1 MTELR
6 RLAALVLARLGARP
20 DTEHEQAI
28 VRLAIAALLGAYLLP
43 GGLNVPEW
51 GALEPYYAVFV
62 AYMAL
67 AVVILAWNLGSNTV
81 SHLRRCV
88 ALVADVATVTWSMWY
103 FGDKAL
109 PLLMVYIWVT
119 LANGFRFGPAY
130 LLISL
135 GCSLAGFVTVLA
147 TSAYWQEHLPA
158 GIGLV
163 LGHFAL
169 SLYVLSLVTRMFDA
183 LARAEAAN
191 QAKRRFVDR
200 KSVV

>member
-6 RLAALVLARLGARP
+6 RLIALSRARLAARP

-67 AVVILAWNLGSNTV
+67 AIVVLVWNIASDTV
-81 SHLRRCV
+81 SHARRCI

-103 FGDKAL
+103 FDDRAL
-109 PLLMVYIWVT
+109 PLVLVYIWVT

-130 LLISL
+130 LLLSL
-135 GCSLAGFVTVLA
+135 GVAF
-147 TSAYWQEHLPA
+147 
-158 GIGLV
+158 
-163 LGHFAL
+163 
-169 SLYVLSLVTRMFDA
+169 
-183 LARAEAAN
+183 
-191 QAKRRFVDR
+191 
-200 KSVV
+200 